1 MDGEETGEGQPPVGE
16 GDQDIGLGG
25 VEDEEFEHDNAA
37 QIQAVIGDELKAA
50 CDEPN
55 TLYRGGSQTDHQL
68 ADTGNGVS
76 FRDSLSNPVDG
87 RYTKGMS
94 KTVPVRELRSEL
106 SQFIDQVADLREHVI
121 VTRRGRP
128 AAVLV
133 PVDEY
138 EALEETAEIL
148 SDTDALTAIEEGRE
162 EIELGETVTLD
173 ELRRELDRR
182 HS

>member
-1 MDGEETGEGQPPVGE
+1 MYTV
-16 GDQDIGLGG
+16 
-25 VEDEEFEHDNAA
+25 
-37 QIQAVIGDELKAA
+37 
-50 CDEPN
+50 
-55 TLYRGGSQTDHQL
+55 
-68 ADTGNGVS
+68 
-76 FRDSLSNPVDG
+76 
-87 RYTKGMS
+87 RYTRGMS

-148 SDTDALTAIEEGRE
+148 SDTDALTAIEEGRQE
-162 EIELGETVTLD
+162 VERGETVTLD